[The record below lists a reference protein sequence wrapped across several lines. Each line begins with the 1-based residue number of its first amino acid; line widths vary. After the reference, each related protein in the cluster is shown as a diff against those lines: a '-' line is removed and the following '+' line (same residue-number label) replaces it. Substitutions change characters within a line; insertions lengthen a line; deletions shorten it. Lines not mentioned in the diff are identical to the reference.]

1 MTTRIKTMNYEFSL
15 TKAAMI
21 SLIAGAI
28 VIGILMFG
36 AGLVVGSQWL
46 TGRTASGEAVAK
58 NEEPDLPKEPVLVEE
73 DAPPKARSPKRVV
86 PDAVVPS
93 KQPVAPAPPK
103 VSVPPT
109 VAAAAS
115 QAQAANGG
123 GIEIIQEAGGGGSP
137 EAADGEPEYVTVQVG
152 VFLNQDDANR
162 LLKDIERK
170 GYSPSFFSG
179 RDAEARQWYAVRIGA
194 YSDRQ
199 QAANAAANFAR
210 QEKMKATVRPLGSL

>member
-1 MTTRIKTMNYEFSL
+1 MNYEFSL
-15 TKAAMI
+15 TKAAVI

-36 AGLVVGSQWL
+36 AGLVVGAQWL
-46 TGRTASGEAVAK
+46 TGRAASGDAVAK
-58 NEEPDLPKEPVLVEE
+58 NEEPDLPSEPVLSEE
-73 DAPPKARSPKRVV
+73 GSAPRKPNAPKKVM
-86 PDAVVPS
+86 PDAVPQ
-93 KQPVAPAPPK
+93 KQLAAPAPPTK
-103 VSVPPT
+103 I
-109 VAAAAS
+109 AAPAA
-115 QAQAANGG
+115 QAQAIANGG
-123 GIEIIQEAGGGGSP
+123 GVEIIQEAGGDQP
-137 EAADGEPEYVTVQVG
+137 ADAADAEPEYVTVQVG

-199 QAANAAANFAR
+199 QAANAAANFTR
-210 QEKMKATVRPLGSL
+210 QEKVKATVRPLGSL